1 MERCVEIAVQMMP
14 EELESMIE
22 MYKSLCPQDP
32 DRERQL
38 VVEALHRLYLLVSR
52 DLASFHAEVR
62 VLRVTEA

>member
-1 MERCVEIAVQMMP
+1 MP
-14 EELESMIE
+14 EELENMIE

-38 VVEALHRLYLLVSR
+38 VVEALHLLYLLVSR
-52 DLASFHAEVR
+52 DLSSFHAEVR